1 MQSGLGI
8 LLLQTLAEFSN
19 VAIRKAG
26 IPIDDIR
33 ATIDAWRA
41 VLPVHAAKEGARP
54 RAPTVPASDGRNRC
68 EGSGGDVRPLRVWKQ
83 LLGLRRTV
91 IERVDFDEAEG
102 ALVVSVRPRA
112 KELDRCPHCRRR
124 C

>member
-1 MQSGLGI
+1 MSGNGHFRYKHPGLRHCSGPGAKAKRSRDLIVRGMQSGLGI

-41 VLPVHAAKEGARP
+41 VLPVHAAEEGDLTA
-54 RAPTVPASDGRNRC
+54 A
-68 EGSGGDVRPLRVWKQ
+68 
-83 LLGLRRTV
+83 
-91 IERVDFDEAEG
+91 
-102 ALVVSVRPRA
+102 
-112 KELDRCPHCRRR
+112 
-124 C
+124 